1 MTEARY
7 RLRLLLWTSL
17 PVLILVAAVMWP
29 VQALF
34 ASVSVICAKCALETA

>member
-17 PVLILVAAVMWP
+17 PVLIFVAAVMWP
-29 VQALF
+29 VQALL
-34 ASVSVICAKCALETA
+34 ASISVVCAKCALEMA